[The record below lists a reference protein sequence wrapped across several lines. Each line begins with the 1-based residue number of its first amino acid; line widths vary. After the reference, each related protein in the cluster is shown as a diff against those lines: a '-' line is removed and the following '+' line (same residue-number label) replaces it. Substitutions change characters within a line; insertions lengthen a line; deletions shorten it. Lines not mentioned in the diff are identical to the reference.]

1 MSLIPIDATAHDRKE
16 LNKALFLLCSQSYFS
31 EYEVRLGISVSERS
45 SAVIEWMQ
53 DNWDGKLLCIATDC
67 GDEGWI
73 YSCFDPDELR
83 IATVHELVRDEAELQ
98 RKLRA

>member
-1 MSLIPIDATAHDRKE
+1 MSSIPIDATAHDRKE
-16 LNKALFLLCSQSYFS
+16 LNKALSLLGSQGYFS
-31 EYEVRLGISVSERS
+31 EYEVRLGISNAGRS

-53 DNWDGKLLCIATDC
+53 DYWDGKLLCIATEC

-73 YSCFDPDELR
+73 YSCFDPAELR

-98 RKLRA
+98 RKLQL